1 MYPMTAKKYL
11 IRALL
16 PEEEIPYHLLLL
28 ADETKEAIDKYLT
41 AADIYLL
48 EINHRI
54 IATYVIQIVNVTEL
68 EIKNIAVDTDFQGQ
82 GWGTILLQ
90 HATATAKAAG
100 YKSLLIGT
108 ADTAT
113 QQLKLYQKEGFERYK
128 VLKDFFI
135 DNYPIPIY
143 ENDVQLKDMIL
154 LKKML

>member
-1 MYPMTAKKYL
+1 MTAKKYL

-135 DNYPIPIY
+135 DNYPMPIY

>member
-1 MYPMTAKKYL
+1 
-11 IRALL
+11 
-16 PEEEIPYHLLLL
+16 
-28 ADETKEAIDKYLT
+28 
-41 AADIYLL
+41 
-48 EINHRI
+48 
-54 IATYVIQIVNVTEL
+54 
-68 EIKNIAVDTDFQGQ
+68 
-82 GWGTILLQ
+82 LQ

>member
-1 MYPMTAKKYL
+1 MTAKKYL

>member
-135 DNYPIPIY
+135 DNYPMPIY